1 MPWRRIRHH
10 FPRSVSSECCNLTF
24 RWRHREM
31 QMLNSC
37 KGSAVT
43 LVLLCVS
50 KIKDCFWKVAA
61 RSPRRGEKILQC
73 CYNLIIN
80 EDIFSYALHSQDTL
94 LTFGKEKKKHLN
106 RRTDTPLWLV
116 IHSNALAEYSL
127 KFEQVKSTWSTGHRC
142 SPSLLFETIA
152 RFSQCGENLVESS
165 CSQPW
170 LFLKLAVKNHL
181 LQTQLPHAVPS
192 PGTTS
197 FKHSFLVLYPLLEA
211 MLLTTLSCLYVPTVF
226 SGTRL
231 LSPRGCQGSH
241 RQRTCCVQLF
251 RNTRWGFTCA
261 LLEAAMQT
269 GLSHDCLVS
278 QGNNILSSSRYY
290 GNRLA
295 ARIQLHFT
303 NAQQKLVVKK
313 CCVLGLLS

>member
-31 QMLNSC
+31 QMLNNC

-192 PGTTS
+192 PGS
-197 FKHSFLVLYPLLEA
+197 HAAHNLVLPLRPYSVFWD
-211 MLLTTLSCLYVPTVF
+211 TTAFPQRMPREPQATNVLCSAFQEHKMRIYMCPAGSCNANRPFTWLSRVP
-226 SGTRL
+226 R
-231 LSPRGCQGSH
+231 
-241 RQRTCCVQLF
+241 
-251 RNTRWGFTCA
+251 
-261 LLEAAMQT
+261 E
-269 GLSHDCLVS
+269 
-278 QGNNILSSSRYY
+278 
-290 GNRLA
+290 
-295 ARIQLHFT
+295 
-303 NAQQKLVVKK
+303 
-313 CCVLGLLS
+313 